1 MVSYL
6 GSLPGFLTSQFMLQG
21 HDSTQTSALNRNTP
35 ALPDA
40 YICALCAV
48 VHVADVVH
56 AQPRWMIGA
65 QLVGNQET

>member
-1 MVSYL
+1 
-6 GSLPGFLTSQFMLQG
+6 MLQG